1 MTDLIWY
8 NYAVYKYAC
17 HSLLVKFMFPWQRCK
32 RDDQKIIESDI
43 IKQIKSRR
51 WSLLHVSLINLY
63 PYSLNFFKKC
73 QNEKKEI
80 KQF

>member
-32 RDDQKIIESDI
+32 RDDQKIIDSDI
-43 IKQIKSRR
+43 IKQIKSRKVEFTSCQFNKSI
-51 WSLLHVSLINLY
+51 SLLA
-63 PYSLNFFKKC
+63 
-73 QNEKKEI
+73 
-80 KQF
+80 